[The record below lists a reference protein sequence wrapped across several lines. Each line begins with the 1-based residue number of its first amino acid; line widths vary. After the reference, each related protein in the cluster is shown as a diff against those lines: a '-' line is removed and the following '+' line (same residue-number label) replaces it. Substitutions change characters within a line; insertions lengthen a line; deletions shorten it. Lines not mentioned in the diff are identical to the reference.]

1 MWTGSM
7 FCSPFYSFQV
17 LLAETPLMADLMR
30 ALVDFAVLRTPPA
43 AEVVSALKAIVF
55 EPAALPPRVQAQAI
69 REQAMLTLGAVV
81 CPSPSFMPP

>member
-1 MWTGSM
+1 
-7 FCSPFYSFQV
+7 
-17 LLAETPLMADLMR
+17 MADLMR

-81 CPSPSFMPP
+81 CPLPRSCLPNHPTPPICNDP